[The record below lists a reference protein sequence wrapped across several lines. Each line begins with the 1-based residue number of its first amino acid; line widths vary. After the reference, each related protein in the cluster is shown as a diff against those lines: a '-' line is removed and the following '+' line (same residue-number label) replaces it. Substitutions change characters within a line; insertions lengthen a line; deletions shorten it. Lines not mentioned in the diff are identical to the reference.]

1 MQFWLHILR
10 EKKIR
15 ELHLILLLCERL
27 LSVLLFCHATVYESD
42 FIPMEVMGLVIIVT
56 LEAVEEPGLT
66 TTTGVPELVG
76 NPEGLGKIL
85 LPLDPGKL
93 WVIIF
98 MPVK

>member
-1 MQFWLHILR
+1 M
-10 EKKIR
+10 
-15 ELHLILLLCERL
+15 
-27 LSVLLFCHATVYESD
+27 
-42 FIPMEVMGLVIIVT
+42 VIIVT
-56 LEAVEEPGLT
+56 LEAVEDPGLT

-76 NPEGLGKIL
+76 NPEGLGRIL

>member
-1 MQFWLHILR
+1 MHTLR
-10 EKKIR
+10 AQKKAGSYVS
-15 ELHLILLLCERL
+15 LLLCETQ
-27 LSVLLFCHATVYESD
+27 LSVLFFVMTD
-42 FIPMEVMGLVIIVT
+42 FIPIEVMGLVIIVT
-56 LEAVEEPGLT
+56 LEAVEDPGLT

-76 NPEGLGKIL
+76 NPEGLGRIL

>member
-1 MQFWLHILR
+1 
-10 EKKIR
+10 
-15 ELHLILLLCERL
+15 
-27 LSVLLFCHATVYESD
+27 
-42 FIPMEVMGLVIIVT
+42 MEVMGLVIIVT

>member
-1 MQFWLHILR
+1 MYHVYSTRCYYQFYFLSW
-10 EKKIR
+10 
-15 ELHLILLLCERL
+15 L
-27 LSVLLFCHATVYESD
+27 LSMTD
-42 FIPMEVMGLVIIVT
+42 FIPIEVMGLVIIVT
-56 LEAVEEPGLT
+56 LEAVEDPGLT

-76 NPEGLGKIL
+76 NPEGLGRIL